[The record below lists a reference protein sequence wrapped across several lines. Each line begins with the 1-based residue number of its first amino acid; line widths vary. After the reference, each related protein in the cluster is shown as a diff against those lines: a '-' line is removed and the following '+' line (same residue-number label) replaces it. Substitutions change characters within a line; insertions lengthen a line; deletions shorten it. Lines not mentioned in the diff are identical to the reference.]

1 MTATATPAEERAK
14 AEQEH
19 RHHTYTSNVIPWYVR
34 LIWILFWIF
43 AIYYGITYFLPAIQS
58 EMIPAT

>member
-1 MTATATPAEERAK
+1 MTQIIEQTHATPEE
-14 AEQEH
+14 EH

-43 AIYYGITYFLPAIQS
+43 VIYYTLKYF
-58 EMIPAT
+58 IPAMDRELLSPP